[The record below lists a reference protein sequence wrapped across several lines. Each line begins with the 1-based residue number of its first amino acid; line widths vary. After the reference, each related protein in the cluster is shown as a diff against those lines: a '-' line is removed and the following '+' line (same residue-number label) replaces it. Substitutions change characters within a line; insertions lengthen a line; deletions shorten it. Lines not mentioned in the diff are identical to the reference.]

1 MNFIRQLATWLTK
14 SSTLLRARYIHWQ
27 TVRAERAKV
36 KSQKHVEN
44 IVRKWDHL
52 PPWLQKRIWADIEKA
67 EAEAKKRE
75 AHD

>member
-1 MNFIRQLATWLTK
+1 MNFIKQLAAWLNK
-14 SSTLLRARYIHWQ
+14 KFTLLRGRYTHWQ
-27 TVRAERAKV
+27 KVRAEREKV
-36 KSQKHVEN
+36 KSQKHIEN